1 SRCPTAWTS
10 SAWTS
15 GCTWPRCWC
24 ATAPRPSSMST
35 TPSTSWPPRACW
47 AGCCRSPGCACT
59 RCWAAPW
66 AHMPAPPMPMPAGP
80 EAWRRTGPIPG
91 SCARRTRPCASW
103 NLAASAAR
111 CCTRWSG
118 CSAPWTGTASA
129 TVEPTPADCFP
140 PLLQRRPPMTS
151 RLLSP
156 LDLGS
161 LRLPNRVFMAPLT
174 RSRAGQPGDVPTE
187 LNAEYYAQR
196 ASAGL
201 IVSEATQVSPQGKG
215 YAWTPGMYSDAQEA
229 GWSRVTDAVHARGG
243 HMAAQLWHVGRIS
256 HTLLQPDGAAPV
268 APSPLVAEGANAFV
282 VRPDGSAGNEPTSLP
297 RALKLEE
304 LPGVVGQYAQAAR
317 RADRAG
323 FDLVEVH
330 AANGYL
336 LQQFL
341 STNSNQREDQY
352 GGSLENRARFPLEVV
367 DAVVA
372 QLGPDRVGV

>member
-1 SRCPTAWTS
+1 
-10 SAWTS
+10 
-15 GCTWPRCWC
+15 
-24 ATAPRPSSMST
+24 
-35 TPSTSWPPRACW
+35 
-47 AGCCRSPGCACT
+47 
-59 RCWAAPW
+59 
-66 AHMPAPPMPMPAGP
+66 
-80 EAWRRTGPIPG
+80 
-91 SCARRTRPCASW
+91 
-103 NLAASAAR
+103 
-111 CCTRWSG
+111 
-118 CSAPWTGTASA
+118 
-129 TVEPTPADCFP
+129 
-140 PLLQRRPPMTS
+140 MTS

-297 RALKLEE
+297 RALKIEE

-372 QLGPDRVGV
+372 QLGPDRVGVRLSPHFAGHDIADEEPEESALYLAREFTRRGLAYLHIAEPDWAGGPKLSERFRAQLREAFGGVLVFCGGYTAERAEDLITSGVADAVAFGRPFIANPDLVERFAKGAPLNEPDPSTFYGGGTRGYTDYPTLGD